1 MNSQQTRN
9 LSYTHTTSSPASVS
23 GLHSVEALNCVYM
36 QKSLHTHRHTHI
48 LHGEG
53 GGSLVLCAVLPPAAA
68 TTPFRRLVNERVA
81 SNELDCTRDY
91 IASGTKCRVDIRER
105 GYVTTVVKLTR
116 ARSGRRRRR
125 RREGGIN
132 YSIQTSSVPSTSL
145 RKYKGRKEEEPI

>member
-1 MNSQQTRN
+1 
-9 LSYTHTTSSPASVS
+9 
-23 GLHSVEALNCVYM
+23 
-36 QKSLHTHRHTHI
+36 
-48 LHGEG
+48 
-53 GGSLVLCAVLPPAAA
+53 VLPPAAA

-125 RREGGIN
+125 RREGKGELI
-132 YSIQTSSVPSTSL
+132 IQFKPPSTSL
-145 RKYKGRKEEEPI
+145 SENIREGKKKNPFDHQSLERERKMFMVYSRTANFKLYAPFFF